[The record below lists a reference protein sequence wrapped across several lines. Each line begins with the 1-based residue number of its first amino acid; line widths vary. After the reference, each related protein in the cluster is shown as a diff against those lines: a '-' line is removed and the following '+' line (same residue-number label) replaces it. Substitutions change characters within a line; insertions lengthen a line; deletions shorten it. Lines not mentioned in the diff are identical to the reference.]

1 MDYSLLLAIHNIDK
15 EPLGSNSQLEAY
27 YESRIN
33 DQVNEQH
40 QAATL
45 NVNNANN
52 AANALKSQSLGPHA
66 YNSDKNVENLFKA

>member
-15 EPLGSNSQLEAY
+15 EPLGSNSRLEAY

-40 QAATL
+40 QTATL
-45 NVNNANN
+45 NVNANN
-52 AANALKSQSLGPHA
+52 AANALKSQILGPHA
-66 YNSDKNVENLFKA
+66 NKSDKNFENLFKA